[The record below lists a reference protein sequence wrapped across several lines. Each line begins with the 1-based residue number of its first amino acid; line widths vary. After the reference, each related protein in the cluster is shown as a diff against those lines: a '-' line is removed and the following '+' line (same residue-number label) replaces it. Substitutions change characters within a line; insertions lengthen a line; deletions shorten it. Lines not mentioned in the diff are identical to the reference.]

1 MNNLF
6 QYINTTLSNGL
17 TLKEIKEDFSKYI
30 DSEVIAYSDDK
41 ANYTLDSYNKIKLQD
56 YSNDLFEM
64 ILICW
69 DAGSESKI
77 HDHPEKGCVFNLM
90 NGCLEEHLYDS
101 NIEFKKITTVYS
113 NNTSYMENSIGY
125 HKIKC
130 IDKAMSL
137 HIYSPPNYKMKILGD

>member
-1 MNNLF
+1 MNDLF
-6 QYINTTLSNGL
+6 QFFNNSLSNGL
-17 TLKEIKEDFSKYI
+17 TLKEIKEDLSIYI
-30 DSEVIAYSDDK
+30 DPEVITYCNNK
-41 ANYTLDSYNKIKLQD
+41 ANYTSGKYSRIKLHD

-69 DAGSESKI
+69 DTGSESRI
-77 HDHPEKGCVFNLM
+77 HDHPENGCVFNLM

-101 NIEFKKITTVYS
+101 NIKLKKITTVNS

-137 HIYSPPNYKMKILGD
+137 HIYSPPNHKMKILGE